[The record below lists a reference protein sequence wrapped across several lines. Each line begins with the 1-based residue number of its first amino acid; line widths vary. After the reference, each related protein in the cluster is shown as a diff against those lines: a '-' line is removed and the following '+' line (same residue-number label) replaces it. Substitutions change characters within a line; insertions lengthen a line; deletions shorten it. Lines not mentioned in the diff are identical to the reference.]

1 MPTKF
6 IHSTAEADDIHEQ
19 LLPEKNKYNT
29 NTTFLTTYFI
39 SLYIFSITDIHTVR
53 AGVL

>member
-19 LLPEKNKYNT
+19 LLTEK
-29 NTTFLTTYFI
+29 
-39 SLYIFSITDIHTVR
+39 IHTIQKQPF
-53 AGVL
+53 